1 MNPKLKLFLS
11 ALYVLF
17 SVPIAIAQD
26 PINDDQ
32 QLNST
37 QKIIAGVLLIAIGFA
52 FCFFGR
58 RLVKVTIFLGGFVFF
73 TGLALVVCAN
83 ISPIETNNAT
93 KSWIYLAVS
102 IVAGLVG
109 GYLLICL
116 FQVGLAIVGGL
127 GGFALS
133 MIILSLKDNM
143 IIASNTGRIIFV
155 VVFVVIGAVSIL
167 FMEKHILIWASSIS
181 GSYTMVVGVDVFV
194 KTGLYYSLNLF
205 FRGQHGVF
213 YHTDAK
219 VYAMLASV
227 ILISG
232 IGALF
237 QYRTTR
243 DKS

>member
-1 MNPKLKLFLS
+1 MNPKFNLLLL
-11 ALYVLF
+11 ALVSLF
-17 SVPIAIAQD
+17 SLPAVLAQD
-26 PINDDQ
+26 PINNDQ
-32 QLNST
+32 ELSQT
-37 QKIIAGVLLIAIGFA
+37 QKIISGVLLILVGFA

-58 RLVKVTIFLGGFVFF
+58 RLVKVTIFLAGFVFF
-73 TGLALVVCAN
+73 AGLAFIVLAN
-83 ISPIETNNAT
+83 ISPISTDNT
-93 KSWIYLAVS
+93 SKSWIFLAVS
-102 IVAGLVG
+102 IVAGLIG

-116 FQVGLAIVGGL
+116 FKVGLTFVGAL

-143 IIASNTGRIIFV
+143 LIPSNAGRIIFV

-167 FMEKHILIWASSIS
+167 FLEKHILIWSSAIT
-181 GSYTMVVGVDVFV
+181 GSYAMVVGVDVFV

-205 FRGQHGVF
+205 FRGHREVF

-227 ILISG
+227 ILITG
-232 IGALF
+232 VGALF